1 MSRDFNSEYENKE
14 MLGNNYEPEA
24 DEEANPYLANE
35 DDQYDS
41 WREGCSEEFD
51 ADLSELIKKYL
62 AKKQHYMNSLSHLVT
77 ALRSQA
83 DYIEKYSKEF
93 SERCKK

>member
-24 DEEANPYLANE
+24 DEEANPYLE
-35 DDQYDS
+35 DKDADRYDV

-51 ADLSELIKKYL
+51 VDLSELIKKYL
-62 AKKQHYMNSLSHLVT
+62 AKKQHYMNNKSHIVESLKSR
-77 ALRSQA
+77 AFF
-83 DYIEKYSKEF
+83 IEKYELK
-93 SERCKK
+93 RGVKL